1 MQEAESIAHVMLTVA
16 SKTEGDNGP
25 KAALAKHLY
34 SGYLGAR
41 FEHARDHLTQE
52 QGAAM
57 ERVANALAN
66 EAADHPM

>member
-1 MQEAESIAHVMLTVA
+1 MVTQAGRMRSKNKPLESSDLTQY
-16 SKTEGDNGP
+16 T
-25 KAALAKHLY
+25 
-34 SGYLGAR
+34 
-41 FEHARDHLTQE
+41 RDHLTQE